1 MLPDPFGGFYIAPS
15 FDGSRPG
22 AFYAGTDFDQPYAT
36 MPTLTFHESLPGHH
50 MQISI
55 AAESNVPLFR
65 KVVRATVFTEG
76 WALYAERLAYELGW
90 YDNDVYGNLGRLQF
104 EALRAARL
112 VMDTG
117 IHSMGW
123 TFDQATQFN
132 EDNVGVSLGASQGAT
147 GRYSVI
153 PGQATAYMIG
163 MLQILDER
171 QRAMDALGPD
181 FDLIAFHR
189 ALLTN
194 GAVPL
199 ALLTTVV
206 DGYIADNTP

>member
-1 MLPDPFGGFYIAPS
+1 
-15 FDGSRPG
+15 
-22 AFYAGTDFDQPYAT
+22 
-36 MPTLTFHESLPGHH
+36 
-50 MQISI
+50 
-55 AAESNVPLFR
+55 
-65 KVVRATVFTEG
+65 
-76 WALYAERLAYELGW
+76 
-90 YDNDVYGNLGRLQF
+90 
-104 EALRAARL
+104 
-112 VMDTG
+112 MDTG

-132 EDNVGVSLGASQGAT
+132 EDNVGASLGASQGAA

-163 MLQILDER
+163 MLQILSER

-181 FDLIAFHR
+181 FALIAFHR

>member
-1 MLPDPFGGFYIAPS
+1 
-15 FDGSRPG
+15 
-22 AFYAGTDFDQPYAT
+22 

-50 MQISI
+50 TQIAI
-55 AAESNVPLFR
+55 AAEANTPLFR

-76 WALYAERLAYELGW
+76 WALYAERLAFELGW
-90 YDNDVYGNLGRLQF
+90 YDNGANGGVHGNLGRLQF
-104 EALRAARL
+104 EAMRAARL
-112 VMDTG
+112 VIDTG

-132 EDNVGVSLGASQGAT
+132 QDNVGLGLGSSQSSA

-163 MLQILDER
+163 MLQILSER
-171 QRAMDALGPD
+171 QRAMDALGAQ

-199 ALLTTVV
+199 AILTTVV
-206 DGYIADNTP
+206 DRYISDTLGQP